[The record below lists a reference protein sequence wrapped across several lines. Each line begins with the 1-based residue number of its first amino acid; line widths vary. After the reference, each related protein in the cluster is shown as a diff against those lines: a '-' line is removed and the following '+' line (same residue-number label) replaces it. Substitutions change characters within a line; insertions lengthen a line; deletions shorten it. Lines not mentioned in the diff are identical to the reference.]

1 MAASVYDI
9 PVNRI
14 DGKAA
19 SLGDY
24 KGKVVLVVNVASKC
38 GLTPQYDGLE
48 KLYETYGDKGLVV
61 TGFPANE
68 FGAQEPGSNAEI
80 ADFCET
86 RFNIKFPM
94 FEKIVEHVPP
104 PALDPGECS
113 RPAMPAGRP
122 CHDSDAHSSR
132 RDGAARARAE
142 SRQRPGA
149 GGRGARHRP
158 SVGPE
163 GCLEKPPAGPRPT
176 GFARLGARKRQ
187 RLGRAGPAPGK
198 RRCPS
203 SASAP
208 RRYLAPIGSGPG
220 RVPGPRSRRR
230 FGPARSSPGGKSAG

>member
-94 FEKIVEHVPP
+94 FEKIVVKGDGIHPLYQTLTQAVPEAVGAP
-104 PALDPGECS
+104 PNAPKNGDVMWNFEKFLIAKDGS
-113 RPAMPAGRP
+113 VAGRFSP
-122 CHDSDAHSSR
+122 TMTPEDPVLV
-132 RDGAARARAE
+132 GAIEAE
-142 SRQRPGA
+142 
-149 GGRGARHRP
+149 
-158 SVGPE
+158 
-163 GCLEKPPAGPRPT
+163 
-176 GFARLGARKRQ
+176 
-187 RLGRAGPAPGK
+187 
-198 RRCPS
+198 
-203 SASAP
+203 
-208 RRYLAPIGSGPG
+208 LA
-220 RVPGPRSRRR
+220 
-230 FGPARSSPGGKSAG
+230 K